1 MLCNRTLICLHPSCD
16 VIGYPLQVVAVG
28 SGKEDDKGVIVKP
41 NLNKGDTVLYSKY
54 SGTEFAQD
62 DKQYIVIREMD
73 VLASV
78 Q

>member
-1 MLCNRTLICLHPSCD
+1 MD
-16 VIGYPLQVVAVG
+16 VQVIAVG

-41 NLNKGDTVLYSKY
+41 NLNKGDIVLYSKY

-62 DKQYIVIREMD
+62 DKQYIVIRELD

>member
-1 MLCNRTLICLHPSCD
+1 M
-16 VIGYPLQVVAVG
+16 G
-28 SGKEDDKGVIVKP
+28 SGKEDDKGAIVKP

-62 DKQYIVIREMD
+62 DKQYIVIRESD

>member
-1 MLCNRTLICLHPSCD
+1 MSACHMSVDNEPGS
-16 VIGYPLQVVAVG
+16 PLQVVAVG

-62 DKQYIVIREMD
+62 DKQYIVIRELD